1 MTFANLE
8 EGIQQAVYGDIKKQ
22 LEVKKARGLTFATT
36 TLVEFGTSLQL
47 SWYNMPYL
55 RNTLKP
61 GSNYIFRGLVQ
72 RRRGRLVMD
81 HPQLYKPEE
90 YESRIFVLQPVYSLT
105 RGVSNK
111 TIAKAVK
118 QALEKLDL
126 SREYLPEEIRSRRKL
141 PEYNFAIQAIH
152 FPTEEESLRLARKRL
167 VFDEFFFFID
177 RKSVV

>member
-1 MTFANLE
+1 MNLLSPVTEIKGIGEKTAALFQRMGIHTVEELLSYYPRTYERFEEPVTFANLE

-90 YESRIFVLQPVYSLT
+90 
-105 RGVSNK
+105 
-111 TIAKAVK
+111 
-118 QALEKLDL
+118 
-126 SREYLPEEIRSRRKL
+126 
-141 PEYNFAIQAIH
+141 
-152 FPTEEESLRLARKRL
+152 
-167 VFDEFFFFID
+167 
-177 RKSVV
+177 